1 MLYLIQKSRALSIS
15 KINFILDQGILQF
28 LMHCYFKDEI
38 SIKNAQN
45 LSKKISKK
53 NFSAEKYIF
62 ISCSLQEMQF
72 RITHSK
78 KHLKQ
83 LNNQNIIKY
92 CEGYFRAFK
101 KLNFEKI
108 LNK

>member
-1 MLYLIQKSRALSIS
+1 MFYLIQKSRALSIS
-15 KINFILDQGILQF
+15 KINFILDQGIQQF

-38 SIKNAQN
+38 SINNAQN
-45 LSKKISKK
+45 LSKKISRK
-53 NFSAEKYIF
+53 NFSAKKYIC
-62 ISCSLQEMQF
+62 ISCSLEEMQF

-83 LNNQNIIKY
+83 LKNQNIIKY
-92 CEGYFRAFK
+92 CESYIRAFE

-108 LNK
+108 LNN